1 LAVGWFFDEYC
12 SFPCRCDAGKVIDN
26 RAARCYANPE
36 SGHPGCSPEYDSE
49 EKTTTM
55 ATNAA
60 LTKVL
65 AGKKVD
71 SVRQR
76 ETELD
81 IDFTDGSTLTV
92 HLSAATGYNDVVEY
106 KG

>member
-1 LAVGWFFDEYC
+1 MLIRMATL
-12 SFPCRCDAGKVIDN
+12 
-26 RAARCYANPE
+26 
-36 SGHPGCSPEYDSE
+36 PGSSPDYDGE
-49 EKTTTM
+49 EKPIM

-60 LTKVL
+60 LTKAL
-65 AGKKVD
+65 EGKKVD

-76 ETELD
+76 DTTLD

-92 HLSAATGYNDVVEY
+92 HLSAATGAVTLTGDNDVVQY

>member
-1 LAVGWFFDEYC
+1 
-12 SFPCRCDAGKVIDN
+12 
-26 RAARCYANPE
+26 
-36 SGHPGCSPEYDSE
+36 
-49 EKTTTM
+49 M

-76 ETELD
+76 GATLD
-81 IDFTDGSTLTV
+81 IDFEDGSTLTV
-92 HLSAATGYNDVVEY
+92 TLSAATGAVTLTGDDDVVKY
-106 KG
+106 KE

>member
-1 LAVGWFFDEYC
+1 
-12 SFPCRCDAGKVIDN
+12 
-26 RAARCYANPE
+26 
-36 SGHPGCSPEYDSE
+36 
-49 EKTTTM
+49 M

-76 ETELD
+76 EATLD
-81 IDFTDGSTLTV
+81 IDFEDGSTLTV
-92 HLSAATGYNDVVEY
+92 TLSTATGAVTLTGDDDVVKY

>member
-1 LAVGWFFDEYC
+1 
-12 SFPCRCDAGKVIDN
+12 
-26 RAARCYANPE
+26 
-36 SGHPGCSPEYDSE
+36 
-49 EKTTTM
+49 M
-55 ATNAA
+55 ATNTA

-76 ETELD
+76 ETTLD
-81 IDFTDGSTLTV
+81 IDFEDGSTLTL
-92 HLSAATGYNDVVEY
+92 HLSAAAGTVTLTGEDDAVQH

>member
-1 LAVGWFFDEYC
+1 
-12 SFPCRCDAGKVIDN
+12 
-26 RAARCYANPE
+26 
-36 SGHPGCSPEYDSE
+36 
-49 EKTTTM
+49 M
-55 ATNAA
+55 ATNSA

-76 ETELD
+76 ETTLD
-81 IDFTDGSTLTV
+81 IDFEDGSTLTV
-92 HLSAATGYNDVVEY
+92 HLAAGTGSVTLTGDNDVVEY

>member
-1 LAVGWFFDEYC
+1 
-12 SFPCRCDAGKVIDN
+12 
-26 RAARCYANPE
+26 
-36 SGHPGCSPEYDSE
+36 
-49 EKTTTM
+49 M
-55 ATNAA
+55 ATNTA

-76 ETELD
+76 ETTLD
-81 IDFTDGSTLTV
+81 IDFEDGSTLT
-92 HLSAATGYNDVVEY
+92 LQLGAATGSVTLTNDKDVEQY

>member
-1 LAVGWFFDEYC
+1 
-12 SFPCRCDAGKVIDN
+12 
-26 RAARCYANPE
+26 
-36 SGHPGCSPEYDSE
+36 
-49 EKTTTM
+49 M

-76 ETELD
+76 EATLD
-81 IDFTDGSTLTV
+81 IDFEDGSTLTV
-92 HLSAATGYNDVVEY
+92 TLSAATGAVTLTDDDDVVKY

>member
-1 LAVGWFFDEYC
+1 
-12 SFPCRCDAGKVIDN
+12 
-26 RAARCYANPE
+26 
-36 SGHPGCSPEYDSE
+36 
-49 EKTTTM
+49 M

-76 ETELD
+76 ETTLD
-81 IDFTDGSTLTV
+81 IDFEDGSTLTV
-92 HLSAATGYNDVVEY
+92 QLAAGTGAVTLMNDNDVVEY